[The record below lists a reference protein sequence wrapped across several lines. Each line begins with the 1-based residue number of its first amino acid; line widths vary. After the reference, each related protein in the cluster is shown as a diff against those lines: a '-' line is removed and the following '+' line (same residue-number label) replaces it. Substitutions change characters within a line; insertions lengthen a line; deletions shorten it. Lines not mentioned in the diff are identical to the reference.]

1 MTRIAPATSLLALLA
16 ALALT
21 GPVAADEAHDHEA
34 ETTEAHDD
42 DHGHEDDHDEDH
54 AHGDDHAHDDEAA
67 HAFEA
72 AGVKVVHPWMNATA
86 GREALI
92 FLELENTGA
101 ESVSLR
107 GADVPFAE
115 EATLVGFALEAG
127 EGTYQELPFVPVQP
141 GRSLDLAPEGL
152 AIRASGLSAT
162 FAEGDTAEITL
173 LTSAGDIALTVA
185 VEAEDARQHSHAGHN
200 H

>member
-21 GPVAADEAHDHEA
+21 GPVAADDGHDHGAETHDEEHAHD
-34 ETTEAHDD
+34 
-42 DHGHEDDHDEDH
+42 
-54 AHGDDHAHDDEAA
+54 DDHAHDDLDA

-72 AGVKVVHPWMNATA
+72 AGVQVVHPWMNATS
-86 GREALI
+86 GSEALI

-107 GADVPFAE
+107 GAEVPFAE
-115 EATLVGFALEAG
+115 EAMLVGFALEGG
-127 EGTYQELPFVPVQP
+127 EGAYQPLPFVPVQP

-152 AIRASGLSAT
+152 AIRASGLTAA
-162 FAEGDTAEITL
+162 FDEGDTAEITL
-173 LTSAGDIALTVA
+173 LTSAGEIALTVA
-185 VEAEDARQHSHAGHN
+185 VEAADARQHGHAGHN